1 MKGRGMTK
9 AKKWKIGIIVF
20 LGLVATVFIAIGEG
34 RFWKYQQNYIP
45 DGTYQMVKYETPW
58 GKHKELID
66 NMPEY
71 ENGDL
76 FLKDFMDVKDM
87 KAQYYSYS
95 VGDGE
100 LDVDLLEHDEKLPQT
115 FDPRTGTLKQDLTPS
130 EYGNKVHSNLQ
141 KFNKDGGQFRKW
153 REISTSECVEDYKRM
168 LKRKRTYEKR
178 PKGFAI
184 NVYDTNG
191 NISSRRVFER
201 LSSSEAEDLHLDY
214 EGAYKFVKE
223 SRFDWQTESDYLI
236 WR

>member
-1 MKGRGMTK
+1 MTK
-9 AKKWKIGIIVF
+9 AKKWKIAIIVL
-20 LGLVATVFIAIGEG
+20 LGLVATVLIAIGEG
-34 RFWKYQQNYIP
+34 RFWKYQENYIS
-45 DGTYQMVKYETPW
+45 DGTYQMIKYETPW
-58 GKHKELID
+58 GKSKELID

-76 FLKDFMDVKDM
+76 FLKDFMDVKAM

-100 LDVDLLEHDEKLPQT
+100 LDVYLLEHDEKLPQT
-115 FDPRTGTLKQDLTPS
+115 FDPRTGTLKEDLTPS
-130 EYGNKVHSNLQ
+130 EYGAKVHANINKLY
-141 KFNKDGGQFRKW
+141 KDGGKFRKW
-153 REISTSECVEDYKRM
+153 RETSVSECVEDYKRM

-178 PKGFAI
+178 PNGFII
-184 NVYDTNG
+184 NIYDTDG

-201 LSSSEAEDLHLDY
+201 LSSSEAEGLHLDY

-223 SRFDWQTESDYLI
+223 GRLDWRTESDYLI

>member
-1 MKGRGMTK
+1 MTR
-9 AKKWKIGIIVF
+9 AKKWKIAIIVL
-20 LGLVATVFIAIGEG
+20 LGLVATVLIAIGEG
-34 RFWKYQQNYIP
+34 RFWKYQENYIP
-45 DGTYQMVKYETPW
+45 DGTYQMIKYED
-58 GKHKELID
+58 KSAYSNELINWTERGENND
-66 NMPEY
+66 SLYEDFIVVENMKSQ
-71 ENGDL
+71 
-76 FLKDFMDVKDM
+76 F
-87 KAQYYSYS
+87 YYVF

-100 LDVDLLEHDEKLPQT
+100 PFVSPFEHDEKLPQT

-223 SRFDWQTESDYLI
+223 SRFDWQTESDFLI

>member
-1 MKGRGMTK
+1 MTK
-9 AKKWKIGIIVF
+9 AKKWKIAIIVL
-20 LGLVATVFIAIGEG
+20 LGLVATVLIAIGEG
-34 RFWKYQQNYIP
+34 RFWKYQENYIP
-45 DGTYQMVKYETPW
+45 DGTYQMIKYED
-58 GKHKELID
+58 KSAYSNELINRTERGENND
-66 NMPEY
+66 SLYEDFIVVENMKSQ
-71 ENGDL
+71 
-76 FLKDFMDVKDM
+76 F
-87 KAQYYSYS
+87 YYVF

-100 LDVDLLEHDEKLPQT
+100 PFVSPFEHDEKLPQT

-223 SRFDWQTESDYLI
+223 SRFDWQTESDFLI

>member
-45 DGTYQMVKYETPW
+45 DGTYQMIKYEA
-58 GKHKELID
+58 KSAYSNELINWTERGENND
-66 NMPEY
+66 SLYEDFIVVENMKSQ
-71 ENGDL
+71 
-76 FLKDFMDVKDM
+76 F
-87 KAQYYSYS
+87 YYVF

-100 LDVDLLEHDEKLPQT
+100 SFVSPFEHDEKLPQT
-115 FDPRTGTLKQDLTPS
+115 FDPHTGTLKQDLTPS

-223 SRFDWQTESDYLI
+223 SRFDWQTESDFLI

>member
-1 MKGRGMTK
+1 MTK
-9 AKKWKIGIIVF
+9 AKIWKIAIIVL
-20 LGLVATVFIAIGEG
+20 LGLVATVLIAIGEG
-34 RFWKYQQNYIP
+34 RFWKYQENYIP
-45 DGTYQMVKYETPW
+45 DGTYQMIKYETPW
-58 GKHKELID
+58 GKSKELID

-76 FLKDFMDVKDM
+76 FLKDFMDVKAM

-100 LDVDLLEHDEKLPQT
+100 LDVYLLEHDEKLPQT
-115 FDPRTGTLKQDLTPS
+115 FDPRTGTLKEDLTPS
-130 EYGNKVHSNLQ
+130 EYGAKVHANINKLY
-141 KFNKDGGQFRKW
+141 KDGGKFRKW
-153 REISTSECVEDYKRM
+153 RETSVSECVEDYKRM

-178 PKGFAI
+178 PNGFII
-184 NVYDTNG
+184 NVYDTDG

-201 LSSSEAEDLHLDY
+201 LSSSEAEGLHLDY

-223 SRFDWQTESDYLI
+223 GRLDWRTESDYLI

>member
-1 MKGRGMTK
+1 MTK
-9 AKKWKIGIIVF
+9 AKKWKIAIIVL
-20 LGLVATVFIAIGEG
+20 LGLVATVLIAIGEG
-34 RFWKYQQNYIP
+34 RFWKYQENYIP
-45 DGTYQMVKYETPW
+45 DGTYQMIKYED
-58 GKHKELID
+58 KSAYSNELINWTERGENND
-66 NMPEY
+66 SLYEDFIVVENMKSQ
-71 ENGDL
+71 
-76 FLKDFMDVKDM
+76 F
-87 KAQYYSYS
+87 YYVF

-100 LDVDLLEHDEKLPQT
+100 PFVSPFEHDEKLPQT

-223 SRFDWQTESDYLI
+223 SRFDWQTESDFLI

>member
-1 MKGRGMTK
+1 MTK
-9 AKKWKIGIIVF
+9 AKKWKIAIILL
-20 LGLVATVFIAIGEG
+20 LGLVATVLIAIGEG
-34 RFWKYQQNYIP
+34 RFWKYQENYIP
-45 DGTYQMVKYETPW
+45 DGTYQMIKYED
-58 GKHKELID
+58 KSAYSNELINRTERGENND
-66 NMPEY
+66 SLYEDFIVVENMKSQ
-71 ENGDL
+71 
-76 FLKDFMDVKDM
+76 F
-87 KAQYYSYS
+87 YYVF

-100 LDVDLLEHDEKLPQT
+100 PFVSPFEHDEKLPQT

-168 LKRKRTYEKR
+168 LKRKRPYEKR

-223 SRFDWQTESDYLI
+223 SRFDWQTESDFLI

>member
-20 LGLVATVFIAIGEG
+20 LGLVATVLIAIGEG

-66 NMPEY
+66 NKPEY

-115 FDPRTGTLKQDLTPS
+115 FDPRTGTLKQDLTVS
-130 EYGNKVHSNLQ
+130 EYEALV
-141 KFNKDGGQFRKW
+141 
-153 REISTSECVEDYKRM
+153 ISHIDKISKKGEEYSRVKEVSVKRCVDDYKKM
-168 LKRKRTYEKR
+168 LKQKRTYEKR
-178 PKGFAI
+178 PNGLVLT
-184 NVYDTNG
+184 VYADDG
-191 NISSRRVFER
+191 HIESRRTFKR
-201 LSSSEAEDLHLDY
+201 LSSEEAKGVKSGYDRDY
-214 EGAYKFVKE
+214 EYALKYYNY
-223 SRFDWQTESDYLI
+223 SRHDGDYLI